1 MRIAIDCRM
10 LNNSGIGN
18 VLKSILYYLPVNY
31 EYLLIGNKYDL
42 DKFKKNNISIMD
54 CNIPI
59 FSIKELLFFP
69 VREVNKCDIFLSPN
83 YNLPAR
89 IRCPKFCFIHDLVYL
104 DVPGLTSKIGVFI
117 RYLFALRSVL
127 ISKIVFTD
135 SDFSM
140 QRIIHYFGHKK
151 KIRKIII
158 SIPLK
163 LRELLPNFKKAK
175 QNYFIFVGN
184 VKKHKGLSTLVKAF
198 ELYNDNETKLYI
210 VGKKENFKTAFSEI
224 EQQKNPNIIF
234 TGWVEDEELYSLINN
249 AKALIQPSL
258 YEGFGIPPLE
268 ALYLKTPVI
277 LSDISVFKE
286 VYNDL
291 PVTFFKCNN
300 SEDLKSKMLSFI
312 EVNINNS
319 MLDQKFNFMDTINI
333 LFTEFEKK
341 K

>member
-10 LNNSGIGN
+10 INNSGIGN
-18 VLKSILYYLPVNY
+18 VLKSILYYLPENH
-31 EYLLIGNKYDL
+31 EYLLIGNKNNL
-42 DKFKKNNISIMD
+42 NKFKKNNISIMD
-54 CNIPI
+54 CNISI
-59 FSIKELLFFP
+59 FSMKELLFFP
-69 VREVNKCDIFLSPN
+69 VREVNKCDVFLSPN

-104 DVPGLTSKIGVFI
+104 DIPGLTSKIGVFI

-127 ISKIVFTD
+127 ISRTIFTD
-135 SDFSM
+135 SEFSKN
-140 QRIIHYFGHKK
+140 RIIHFFGHKK
-151 KIRKIII
+151 KIKKIII

-163 LRELLPNFKKAK
+163 LREVLPKLKKSE

-198 ELYNDNETKLYI
+198 DLYNDNETKLYI

-224 EQQKNPNIIF
+224 ENQNNPNIIF
-234 TGWVEDEELYSLINN
+234 TGWIEDEELYSLINN

-277 LSDISVFKE
+277 LSDIPVFKE
-286 VYNDL
+286 VYNNL
-291 PVTFFKCNN
+291 PVTFFKSND
-300 SEDLKSKMLSFI
+300 SEDLKCKMLSFV
-312 EVNINNS
+312 EVSINNS
-319 MLDQKFNFMDTINI
+319 MLDQKFSFTDTITL
-333 LFTEFEKK
+333 LFNEFEKAK
-341 K
+341 